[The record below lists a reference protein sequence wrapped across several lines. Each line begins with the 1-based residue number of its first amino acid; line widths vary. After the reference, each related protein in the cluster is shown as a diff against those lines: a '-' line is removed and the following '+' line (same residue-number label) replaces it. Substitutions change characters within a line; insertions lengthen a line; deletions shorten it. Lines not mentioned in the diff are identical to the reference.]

1 MPNRIKNIFYLA
13 GKELRSLSRDVV
25 MLFLIFWAF
34 TFSIYTG
41 GKGQA
46 VELRNTPIAIVD
58 HDRSKLS
65 GSIIDGF
72 YKPYF
77 KKPVLISPAQTDPGM
92 DSGTY
97 TFVMDIPPGFE
108 RDLLANRRP
117 KIQLNIDATQMKQ
130 AFTGNR
136 YIQSIVTGEVNS
148 FLKGHRTTPK
158 EPLNL
163 VVRYKFN
170 PTLEPIWFGAV
181 MQLINQVTM
190 LAVILTG
197 AALVRERE
205 HGTLEH
211 LLVMPL
217 TPVEI
222 MAAKICANGLVVL
235 LASSFSLCLVIEWIL
250 RMPVAGSVP
259 LFIFGTALH
268 LFSVTSLGIFLGT
281 VSRTM
286 PQLGL
291 LMMLVILPLQMLSGG
306 STPFESMPKAAQILM
321 QVAPTTHFV
330 SLAQAILYRGAGFDV
345 VWPNFLAIIGIG
357 VILFLISSAL
367 FRQSMAAAR

>member
-1 MPNRIKNIFYLA
+1 M
-13 GKELRSLSRDVV
+13 
-25 MLFLIFWAF
+25 
-34 TFSIYTG
+34 
-41 GKGQA
+41 
-46 VELRNTPIAIVD
+46 
-58 HDRSKLS
+58 
-65 GSIIDGF
+65 
-72 YKPYF
+72 
-77 KKPVLISPAQTDPGM
+77 DPGM

-97 TFVMDIPPGFE
+97 TFVMDIPPEFE
-108 RDLLANRRP
+108 RDLLAERHP
-117 KIQLNIDATQMKQ
+117 KIQLNIDATQMRQ

-158 EPLNL
+158 EPVNL

-181 MQLINQVTM
+181 MQLINQITM

-197 AALVRERE
+197 AALIRERE

-217 TPVEI
+217 TPFEI

-235 LASSFSLCLVIEWIL
+235 LASSVSLCFVIQGIL

-321 QVAPTTHFV
+321 QAAPTTHFV
-330 SLAQAILYRGAGFDV
+330 SFAQAILYRGAGFGV
-345 VWPNFLAIIGIG
+345 IWPNFLAIIGIG
-357 VILFLISSAL
+357 MIFFMISSAL
-367 FRQSMAAAR
+367 FRKSMAAAR